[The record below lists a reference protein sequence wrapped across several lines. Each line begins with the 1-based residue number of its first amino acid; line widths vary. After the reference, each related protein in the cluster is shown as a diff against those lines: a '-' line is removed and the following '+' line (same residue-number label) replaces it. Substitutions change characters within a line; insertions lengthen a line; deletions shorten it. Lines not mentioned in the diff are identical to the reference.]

1 MLTVDEALAQ
11 VLDLARPMDMEEVP
25 LRQAAGRWLAQPVA
39 ARRTQPPFAA
49 SAMDGYALPCAA
61 RIGASFAV
69 VGEAGAG
76 HGWAGRLADGQAL
89 RIFTG
94 APVPSGGVWV
104 IPQEDVTREG
114 DHITVTR
121 EGSANI
127 RAAGDDFGTGWQ
139 LRPRLLSPA
148 DLALLA
154 AMNIDRVPVRK
165 RPEVAII
172 CTGDELVMPGE
183 EPGPD
188 QIIASNGFALA
199 AMVERVGGVA
209 RMLPIAQDRVES
221 LGAVFELA
229 RGADVVVT
237 VGGASVGEHDVVA
250 KAAEGL
256 GLERRFW
263 KIAMRPGKPLI
274 AGRIFGVPMLG
285 MPGNPVSAIVCAQ
298 LFLLPLLR
306 VMQGDPAPAPRYL
319 RAELAVDDGPAGPR
333 THFMRATLA
342 DGPGL
347 PLITPCSRQDSALL
361 TVLADAQVLLVRPA
375 GDGPRHAGEI
385 VPYLPL

>member
-1 MLTVDEALAQ
+1 MIPSSSRECAA
-11 VLDLARPMDMEEVP
+11 MEMAM
-25 LRQAAGRWLAQPVA
+25 RWHSISRAIIRAANWSSTASSN
-39 ARRTQPPFAA
+39 A
-49 SAMDGYALPCAA
+49 SASDCRASMSTTLLCSTPGNCSRSVSPVRRFGMREDRSSASSDSCATT
-61 RIGASFAV
+61 RGLSCS
-69 VGEAGAG
+69 
-76 HGWAGRLADGQAL
+76 
-89 RIFTG
+89 

-199 AMVERVGGVA
+199 AMVEQAGGVA

-361 TVLADAQVLLVRPA
+361 TVLAEAQALLVRPA
-375 GDGPRHAGEI
+375 GDGPRRAGEI